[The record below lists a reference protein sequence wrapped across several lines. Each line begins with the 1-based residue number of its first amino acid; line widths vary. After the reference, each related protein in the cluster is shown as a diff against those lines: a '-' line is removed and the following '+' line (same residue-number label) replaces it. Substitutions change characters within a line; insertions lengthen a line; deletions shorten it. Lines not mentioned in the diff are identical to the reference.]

1 MRFTLLLYCFAGCIV
16 TRLHTVAG
24 HRSDVDDVSVL
35 LTVKTFT
42 LIGSKP
48 DEQPS
53 VAEEVTDQAHSSLSE
68 DLWELDQ
75 LTKSAAEVSDYDVG
89 YAFRSLGIRPPL
101 ILLTVLGVLLL
112 ACGCACVCG
121 RLGRRASSRR
131 QVGGTFLAS
140 NNSGL
145 HEVWTRPTRKKVWER
160 LADIFDLLDEGEQTE
175 ANPPGF
181 IRKEDV
187 VKAIADPQ
195 VASDFA
201 HIGIS
206 MKKSLSLFMLLDTDR
221 DGLVDAHHFIKGLMN
236 LGVEDNNTMSNSLHM
251 RD

>member
-53 VAEEVTDQAHSSLSE
+53 VAEEVQDQAHSSLSE

-101 ILLTVLGVLLL
+101 ILLGVLGVLLL
-112 ACGCACVCG
+112 ACGCAFVCG
-121 RLGRRASSRR
+121 RRRGSSQR
-131 QVGGTFLAS
+131 QVGGTVLAL

-145 HEVWTRPTRKKVWER
+145 HEVWTRPTRKKVYER
-160 LADIFDLLDEGEQTE
+160 LKDIFDLLDEGEQTE

-181 IRKEDV
+181 ITKEDM
-187 VKAIADPQ
+187 VKAIADPR
-195 VASDFA
+195 VAPDFA

-206 MKKSLSLFMLLDTDR
+206 MEQSLSLFKLLDTDTDR
-221 DGLVDAHHFIKGLMN
+221 DGLVNAHHFIEGLMN

-251 RD
+251 RG

>member
-53 VAEEVTDQAHSSLSE
+53 VAEEVQDQAHSSLSE

-121 RLGRRASSRR
+121 RLGRRASSQR

-145 HEVWTRPTRKKVWER
+145 HEVWTRPRRKKVWER

-181 IRKEDV
+181 IREEDV

-195 VASDFA
+195 VAPDFA

-206 MKKSLSLFMLLDTDR
+206 MQKGLSLFRLLDTDR
-221 DGLVDAHHFIKGLMN
+221 VGLVDSHHFIEGLMN

-251 RD
+251 RN